1 MTVVRISSVAMWPR
15 EIDVGADGGVERWE
29 DGKKRKSSQLEIK
42 E

>member
-1 MTVVRISSVAMWPR
+1 MWPR

-29 DGKKRKSSQLEIK
+29 DGKKRKSSQLEVK